1 LTIAPALVQPSSK
14 GSVRLASDNFQ
25 DAAVIDGNYLGTDH
39 DFAAV
44 VRAIEAARELGSQHA
59 FDNLRESELI
69 PGPKASAEGIQE
81 LARLASASFGHAV
94 GTCKIG
100 VDKLAVVDPELR
112 VHGILG
118 LRVADASVM
127 PQIITGPG
135 TNASTHMIAGR
146 AAKLIVG

>member
-1 LTIAPALVQPSSK
+1 MASISARITILRPSCGPS
-14 GSVRLASDNFQ
+14 RP
-25 DAAVIDGNYLGTDH
+25 
-39 DFAAV
+39 
-44 VRAIEAARELGSQHA
+44 LGSRHA
-59 FDNLRESELI
+59 FNNLRKSELI

-94 GTCKIG
+94 GTCKMG

-135 TNASTHMIAGR
+135 TSASTHIIAGR
-146 AAKLIVG
+146 AAKLVLG

>member
-1 LTIAPALVQPSSK
+1 
-14 GSVRLASDNFQ
+14 
-25 DAAVIDGNYLGTDH
+25 
-39 DFAAV
+39 
-44 VRAIEAARELGSQHA
+44 VRAIEAARELGNQHA

-69 PGPKASAEGIQE
+69 PGPKASAEEIQE

-94 GTCKIG
+94 GTCKMG
-100 VDKLAVVDPELR
+100 ADNLAVVDPELR

-146 AAKLIVG
+146 AAKLILG